1 MPTML
6 IYIIRCKGYLCL
18 TPYIWEVGEKG
29 PYDRCM
35 NATIFAKSS
44 MNLMFDISSLM
55 STIRKCEKECNR
67 TPFSVVCPLTTT

>member
-55 STIRKCEKECNR
+55 STEKE
-67 TPFSVVCPLTTT
+67 SS

>member
-55 STIRKCEKECNR
+55 ST
-67 TPFSVVCPLTTT
+67 S

>member
-55 STIRKCEKECNR
+55 STKGGKGV
-67 TPFSVVCPLTTT
+67 FSFAAFSFSMM